1 MPPKEDGGGRD
12 PMMARDSRAVRS
24 IVASSSS
31 SSSSSSSQ
39 FERCEDAVGFEEI
52 GDSSVVAPSGATKH
66 ADDVDIDAVAR
77 RKKAWHA
84 VVVGGGDDDDDEDD
98 GRLRRRPTPH
108 RYLENC
114 WATLS
119 PRVVAAETIIAMVA
133 AGMNIL
139 MGSLWVLY

>member
-1 MPPKEDGGGRD
+1 
-12 PMMARDSRAVRS
+12 MMARDSRAVRS
-24 IVASSSS
+24 IVASSS

-77 RKKAWHA
+77 RKKAWHD
-84 VVVGGGDDDDDEDD
+84 VVVTGGDDDDDDD

-119 PRVVAAETIIAMVA
+119 PRVVAAETIIAMEA